1 MPTNIRLGWEGLPGT
16 NTLTYKFYD
25 TGPRHPNTN
34 YDPKKFVRK
43 FVEYQLEFE
52 ELPQGIMIYLEC

>member
-1 MPTNIRLGWEGLPGT
+1 LPGT
-16 NTLTYKFYD
+16 NTLAYKFYD

-43 FVEYQLEFE
+43 YGEYQLEFE